1 MTTIMRFNPFA
12 VFFIVVLFACNNN
25 EQAVTTL
32 NNTSAKEK
40 ELRDAIA
47 QYPDSALLKKTLV
60 QYFEDN
66 GNYDVALAEL
76 NKMIDKDT
84 ADASLWDKKA
94 QLYLLKDDTAKAI
107 PAYERALEIFP
118 DPEYVMSLGW
128 LYAQTK
134 NPKAL
139 EVADALLQ
147 ADKAKAAKEA
157 LLIKGLYLSNTGE
170 KQKAISAFDNALAL
184 DYTFMLAYRE
194 KAIVLYET
202 GKYEEAVK
210 ILNRAT
216 TLQNNFDDGYYWLG
230 KCYEKLQKRE
240 AAIVSYQTAVM
251 YNADNNEAKDA
262 LAKLGAK

>member
-1 MTTIMRFNPFA
+1 MTTIMRRPLY
-12 VFFIVVLFACNNN
+12 FILIAALLYACSNN
-25 EQAVTTL
+25 EQTVTAVNDTP
-32 NNTSAKEK
+32 AKEK
-40 ELRDAIA
+40 ELREAIA
-47 QYPDSALLKKTLV
+47 QYPDSVLLKKTLV

-66 GNYDVALAEL
+66 GNYDVALNEL
-76 NKMIDKDT
+76 NKMIEKDT

-107 PAYERALEIFP
+107 PAYEKALEIFP

-139 EVADALLQ
+139 EIADALLQ

-157 LLIKGLYLSNTGE
+157 LLIAGLYYSNMGD
-170 KQKAISAFDNALAL
+170 KQKAIAAFDKCLAM

-202 GKYEEAVK
+202 GQYEAAVK
-210 ILNRAT
+210 VLDRAT
-216 TLQNNFDDGYYWLG
+216 TLQNNFDDGYLWLG

-240 AAIVSYQTAVM
+240 AAIESYRAAVM
-251 YNADNNEAKDA
+251 YNADNNDAKDA
-262 LAKLGAK
+262 LAKLGVK